1 MTSYLYADAQATPA
15 AAPSP
20 FVSMA
25 PLLIIF
31 VIFYFLLIRPQ
42 QKKVKAHKKMLEG
55 VKKGDRVVTS
65 SGFFATVVG
74 VGDNSLE
81 VKLAENLKVKILKS
95 AVSEILGSDSQTQGE
110 TPLSTQKA

>member
-1 MTSYLYADAQATPA
+1 MISLAYADSPATQA

-42 QKKVKAHKKMLEG
+42 QKKMKDHKKMLEEL
-55 VKKGDRVVTS
+55 KNGDMVITS
-65 SGFFATVVG
+65 SGIYGVIVG
-74 VGDNSLE
+74 IGESTFDVRLADN
-81 VKLAENLKVKILKS
+81 VKVKMQKS
-95 AVSEILGSDSQTQGE
+95 AVTERVSTTKPQEIE
-110 TPLSTQKA
+110 KKA